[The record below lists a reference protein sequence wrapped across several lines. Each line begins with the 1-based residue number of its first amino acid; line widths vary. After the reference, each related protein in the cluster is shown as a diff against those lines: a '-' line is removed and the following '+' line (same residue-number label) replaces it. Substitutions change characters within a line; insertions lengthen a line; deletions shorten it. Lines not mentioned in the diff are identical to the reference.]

1 MAEAGGG
8 EAAAAATATAAWV
21 KSIVVYPV
29 KSCRGISVSQA
40 SLTSNGLRWDR
51 LWMIVNSKG
60 RAYTQRVDPKL
71 ALIEVELP
79 VEAFSPCWQ
88 PNTASFL
95 VIKAP
100 GMNSVKI
107 PMVEPPVVANG
118 VSVWEWTG
126 SAFDEGDEAADWF
139 SLFLGKPSRL
149 VRFNE
154 ASESRPS
161 SGNADYARSHT
172 IKFNDWYPFQL
183 ISQESLN
190 ALNDRLLEPI
200 KINRFRA
207 NFIVEGCEA
216 FSEDLWNEIKINDF
230 TFRGG
235 ELCYRC
241 KVPTVNQETAATG
254 SEPTQTLST
263 FRSDKVLRPNK
274 EKHQG
279 RVYMGQMLVCTN
291 YTAAEG
297 RKKAIRVGDAVHVLK
312 SLSSYDHCIL

>member
-1 MAEAGGG
+1 MVEAGGG
-8 EAAAAATATAAWV
+8 EAAPTVAARV
-21 KSIVVYPV
+21 KSIMVYPV
-29 KSCRGISVSQA
+29 KSCRGISVSQTL
-40 SLTSNGLRWDR
+40 LTFNGLRWDR
-51 LWMIVNSKG
+51 LWMTVNSKG
-60 RAYTQRVDPKL
+60 RAYTQRVEPKL

-79 VEAFSPCWQ
+79 VEAFSPGWQ

-95 VIKAP
+95 VIKAS

-107 PMVEPPVVANG
+107 PMVEPRAIANG
-118 VSVWEWTG
+118 VSVWEW
-126 SAFDEGDEAADWF
+126 SVFAFDEGDEAADSLF
-139 SLFLGKPSRL
+139 LFLGKPSRL
-149 VRFNE
+149 VSFNE

-161 SGNADYARSHT
+161 PGKSDYAGSHT

-190 ALNDRLLEPI
+190 ALNDRLSEPI
-200 KINRFRA
+200 NINRFRA

-216 FSEDLWNEIKINDF
+216 FAEDLWNEIKLNDF

-263 FRSDKVLRPNK
+263 FRSNKVLRPNK

-279 RVYMGQMLVCTN
+279 RVYMGNMLVCTN
-291 YTAAEG
+291 YTTAE
-297 RKKAIRVGDAVHVLK
+297 RSKKAIRVGDAVHVLK